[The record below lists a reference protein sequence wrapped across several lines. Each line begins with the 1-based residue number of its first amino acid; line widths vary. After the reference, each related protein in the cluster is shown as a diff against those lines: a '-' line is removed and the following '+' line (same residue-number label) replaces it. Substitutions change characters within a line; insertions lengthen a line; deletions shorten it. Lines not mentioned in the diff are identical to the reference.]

1 MSNES
6 ESIQS
11 LKTGIQISSEIVIP
25 GGSNL
30 VKGDL
35 LQGGIHAGLGIVARV
50 LFGLPGVI
58 LVSTNSISK
67 ALTGRHLYEHL
78 SDPEVKQVQDLTVI
92 PTHETRGEASGKTS
106 PIETPLDRDDNV
118 KTVGRRRTAKKA
130 KTEPT
135 PKKRTTSRNR

>member
-6 ESIQS
+6 ESIQA
-11 LKTGIQISSEIVIP
+11 LKTGVQISSEIVIP

-35 LQGGIHAGLGIVARV
+35 LQGGIHAGLGIVARI
-50 LFGLPGVI
+50 LFGVPGVI
-58 LVSTNSISK
+58 LVSTNSLSK

-78 SDPEVKQVQDLTVI
+78 SGPEVKEVQALTVT
-92 PTHETRGEASGKTS
+92 PTHETRGEASGKAS
-106 PIETPLDRDDNV
+106 PIEAPPDRDEV
-118 KTVGRRRTAKKA
+118 KTSGRRRTTKKA

>member
-6 ESIQS
+6 ESNQS
-11 LKTGIQISSEIVIP
+11 LKTGIQISSELVIP

-78 SDPEVKQVQDLTVI
+78 SGPEVKQVQDLTVI
-92 PTHETRGEASGKTS
+92 PTHETRGKHQGRHPPSK
-106 PIETPLDRDDNV
+106 RHQ
-118 KTVGRRRTAKKA
+118 TVMK
-130 KTEPT
+130 
-135 PKKRTTSRNR
+135 

>member
-35 LQGGIHAGLGIVARV
+35 LQGGIHAGLGIVARM
-50 LFGLPGVI
+50 LFGVPGLI

-78 SDPEVKQVQDLTVI
+78 SGPEVKQGQDLTVI
-92 PTHETRGEASGKTS
+92 STREPKGEASGTS
-106 PIETPLDRDDNV
+106 SPTEAPSDRDDKV

>member
-1 MSNES
+1 MSNEA

-30 VKGDL
+30 IKGDL
-35 LQGGIHAGLGIVARV
+35 VQGGIHAGLGIVARV

-58 LVSTNSISK
+58 LVSANSISK

-78 SDPEVKQVQDLTVI
+78 SAPEVKQVQALTEI
-92 PTHETRGEASGKTS
+92 PTYETRGEETGKPS
-106 PIETPLDRDDNV
+106 PIEVPRDRDDNV
-118 KTVGRRRTAKKA
+118 KAVGRRRTAKKA